1 MNGRFKKLLV
11 HQLQVGMY
19 VSDLDRPWLESPF
32 LVEGLL
38 IRSPEEIEILN
49 EICDFVFIDIGKSPV
64 CTSKRVSIGKS
75 IKEIFP
81 EKKLK
86 PFENK
91 TSLAQELQSV
101 KSIYQDYETAV
112 SKIYDDAKS
121 GQKLSIRSA
130 NEAVGNIVGSLVRNP
145 DACTLLYRMKKK
157 GDYIYNHAIGTSIW
171 SATIGRQ
178 IGLPPLELKKLA
190 LSGLLCDIG
199 KVKISSRIL
208 NKPNKLSSE
217 ECQAIKSHI
226 EIDDDFRNN
235 FPGLA
240 ESIVETINTH
250 HERHD
255 GSGYPLGIR
264 GDEIPVLSRIV
275 GLADCYDAMIS
286 DKPYAKAMSTYDA
299 AKELYELRDIYF
311 QSEIIDEF
319 IQAVGLYPIGSLL
332 ELNNGEVGIVV
343 EVYPQ
348 HRLKPKLLMLLN
360 SMKEPIEGDSYLN
373 LLDKTTTKT
382 DDPFNIKGCLEPGT
396 YNLDANDYF
405 I

>member
-217 ECQAIKSHI
+217 EYQAVKSHI

-255 GSGYPLGIR
+255 GSGYP
-264 GDEIPVLSRIV
+264 
-275 GLADCYDAMIS
+275 
-286 DKPYAKAMSTYDA
+286 
-299 AKELYELRDIYF
+299 
-311 QSEIIDEF
+311 
-319 IQAVGLYPIGSLL
+319 
-332 ELNNGEVGIVV
+332 
-343 EVYPQ
+343 
-348 HRLKPKLLMLLN
+348 
-360 SMKEPIEGDSYLN
+360 
-373 LLDKTTTKT
+373 
-382 DDPFNIKGCLEPGT
+382 
-396 YNLDANDYF
+396 
-405 I
+405 

>member
-1 MNGRFKKLLV
+1 MNERFKQIPI
-11 HQLQVGMY
+11 HQLQLGMY

-38 IRSPEEIEILN
+38 IRSPEEIKVLSELC
-49 EICDFVFIDIGKSPV
+49 EFVFIDIGKSSV
-64 CTSKRVSIGKS
+64 SNSKRLSIGKS
-75 IKEIFP
+75 LKETFSD
-81 EKKLK
+81 KKLK
-86 PFENK
+86 SFENT
-91 TSLAQELQSV
+91 TSLHQELQSV
-101 KSIYQDYETAV
+101 KSIYEDYETAV
-112 SKIYDDAKS
+112 SKIYDDAKA

-178 IGLPPLELKKLA
+178 IGLPPIELKKLA

-199 KVKISSRIL
+199 KVNISSRIL
-208 NKPNKLSSE
+208 NKPTKLSAE
-217 ECQAIKSHI
+217 EYEAVKSHI
-226 EIDDDFRNN
+226 EIDNDFSER

-240 ESIVETINTH
+240 ESIIETINTH

-255 GSGYPLGIR
+255 GSGYPLGIQ

-360 SMKEPIEGDSYLN
+360 AMKEPIEGDSYLN
-373 LLDKTTTKT
+373 LLDITTKQM
-382 DDPFNIKGCLEPGT
+382 DDAFAIKGCLEPGS